1 MKLNIKDIKTKVIKG
16 VSKVHYE
23 FNDEAPWLK
32 YYEDLNYPK
41 HINYPECTIYELL
54 KESVIKYPNYYAY
67 EYFGIKV
74 TYQKFDEK
82 IRRCAMSLQ
91 HIGVTSN
98 DTVTILMPNTP
109 EAIIM
114 FYACNM
120 MGAVANMVHP
130 LSSEGE
136 IEFCLNKAQSN
147 YIITLDALYD
157 KLHGIKNKVKLKKII
172 LSRVNE
178 SMPLVT
184 SSLFWLTRGRKIKKE
199 NSYTDNVIKWKDFIY
214 EGRNED
220 LILSHKDTKELA
232 VILYSGGTTG
242 TPKGIMHSSYNFNV
256 SALQN
261 RTVCPGVE
269 PGNCILSIMP
279 IFHGFGLAICFHT
292 VLAAGM
298 KAIII
303 PKFTPEEFGKLIK
316 TYKPNFILGVPTL
329 FEALLQTKLK
339 PDGLSFVKT
348 FVAGGDALTSELQAR
363 VNTYF
368 KEHGC
373 DNEIRVGW
381 GMTECVSSATVTP
394 VGNLLPGSIGI
405 PNPDVFVKIVKTG
418 TEENAYYD
426 EDGEICVSAP
436 MVMMGYLDEPEETA
450 ITLRHHKDGKLWLHT
465 GDMGSMNKDGMIFFK
480 SRIKRMI
487 ISSGYNV
494 YPNHVENVIN
504 SHPKVLTS
512 IVVAGPHPYKGEIVK
527 AYVVLKPNYKQNA
540 KIDNEIREHCKMNLA
555 KYMLPATIDY
565 RETLPTTKLG
575 KADYRNVK

>member
-1 MKLNIKDIKTKVIKG
+1 MKINIKDIKTKVMKG
-16 VSKVHYE
+16 VNKVHYE
-23 FNDEAPWLK
+23 FYDEAPWLK
-32 YYEDLNYPK
+32 YYEELNYPK
-41 HINYPECTIYELL
+41 NIVYPELTLYGLL
-54 KESVIKYPNYYAY
+54 KESVNKYPNYYAY
-67 EYFGIKV
+67 EYFGVKV
-74 TYQKFDEK
+74 TYKKFDEK
-82 IRRCAMSLQ
+82 IKRCAMSLQ
-91 HIGVTSN
+91 KIGVTKK
-98 DTVTILMPNTP
+98 DTLTILMPNIP

-120 MGAVANMVHP
+120 IGAVANMVHP

-136 IEFCLNKAQSN
+136 IEFCLNKAKSN
-147 YIITLDALYD
+147 YILTLDALYD
-157 KLHGIKNKVKLKKII
+157 KLYAIKNKVELKKII
-172 LSRVNE
+172 LSKVNE
-178 SMPLVT
+178 SMPMVT
-184 SSLFWLTRGRKIKKE
+184 SSLFWLTKGRKIKKE
-199 NSYTDNVIKWKDFIY
+199 NNYTKNVIKWKDFIY

-220 LILSHKDTKELA
+220 LILSNKGAKELA

-242 TPKGIMHSSYNFNV
+242 TPKGIMHSSHNFNV
-256 SALQN
+256 SAFQN
-261 RTVCPGVE
+261 RIVCPGVE

-303 PKFTPEEFGKLIK
+303 PKFAPGDFGKLIK

-329 FEALLQTKLK
+329 FEALLQTELR
-339 PDGLSFVKT
+339 PNGLSFVKT
-348 FVAGGDALTSELQAR
+348 FVAGGDTLNSELQER
-363 VNTYF
+363 INLFF

-373 DNEIRVGW
+373 QSEIRVGW

-394 VGNLLPGSIGI
+394 AGNFLPGSIGI
-405 PNPDVFVKIVKTG
+405 PNPDNYVKIVKPN

-426 EDGEICVSAP
+426 EDGEICVSGP
-436 MVMMGYLDEPEETA
+436 TVMMGYVDDKEETKL
-450 ITLRHHKDGKLWLHT
+450 TLRKHEDGKLWLHT
-465 GDMGSMNKDGMIFFK
+465 GDMGSMNKDGMVFFK

-512 IVVAGPHPYKGEIVK
+512 IVIGGPHPYKGEIVK
-527 AYVVLKPNYKQNA
+527 AYVVLKPNFKENA
-540 KIDNEIREHCKMNLA
+540 KIDNEIREHCKKNLA
-555 KYMLPATIDY
+555 KYMLPVTIDY

-575 KADYRNVK
+575 KSDYRNVK

>member
-1 MKLNIKDIKTKVIKG
+1 MKLNIKELKLKVIKG

-23 FNDEAPWLK
+23 FNEEAPWLK
-32 YYEDLNYPK
+32 YYDDLNYPK
-41 HINYPECTIYELL
+41 RIDYPKCTLYELL
-54 KESVIKYPNYYAY
+54 RDSVNKYPNYYAY
-67 EYFGIKV
+67 EYFGFKV
-74 TYQKFDEK
+74 TFRKFNEK

-91 HIGVTSN
+91 SIGVTKK

-114 FYACNM
+114 FYACNLI
-120 MGAVANMVHP
+120 GAVANMVHP

-147 YIITLDALYD
+147 YILALDALYD
-157 KLHGIKNKVKLKKII
+157 KLYAIKNKVKLNKII
-172 LSRVNE
+172 LARVNE

-184 SSLFWLTRGRKIKKE
+184 SSLFWLTKGRKIKTE
-199 NSYTDNVIKWKDFIY
+199 YGHTTNVVKWKDFIY
-214 EGRNED
+214 QGKNEN
-220 LILSHKDTKELA
+220 LVESNKGPEELA

-261 RTVCPGVE
+261 RIICPGVE

-292 VLAAGM
+292 VLVAGM

-303 PKFTPEEFGKLIK
+303 PKFSPEDFGKLIK
-316 TYKPNFILGVPTL
+316 VYKPNFILGVPTL
-329 FEALLQTKLK
+329 FEALLQTDLK
-339 PDGLSFVKT
+339 PNGLSFVKT
-348 FVAGGDALTSELQAR
+348 FVAGGDTLNSELQER
-363 VNTYF
+363 INLFF

-373 DNEIRVGW
+373 QSEIRVGW

-394 VGNLLPGSIGI
+394 AGNFLPGSIGI
-405 PNPDVFVKIVKTG
+405 PNPDNYVKIVKPN

-426 EDGEICVSAP
+426 EDGEICVSGP
-436 MVMMGYLDEPEETA
+436 TVMLGYLDDKKETNLV
-450 ITLRHHKDGKLWLHT
+450 LRKHEDGKLWLHT

-512 IVVAGPHPYKGEIVK
+512 IVIGGPHPYKGEIVK
-527 AYVVLKPNYKQNA
+527 AYVVLKPTYKHNV
-540 KIDNEIREHCKMNLA
+540 KIDQEIKEHCKKNLS
-555 KYMLPATIDY
+555 KYMLPSTIEY
-565 RETLPTTKLG
+565 RETLPVTKLG
-575 KADYRNVK
+575 KNDYRSIK